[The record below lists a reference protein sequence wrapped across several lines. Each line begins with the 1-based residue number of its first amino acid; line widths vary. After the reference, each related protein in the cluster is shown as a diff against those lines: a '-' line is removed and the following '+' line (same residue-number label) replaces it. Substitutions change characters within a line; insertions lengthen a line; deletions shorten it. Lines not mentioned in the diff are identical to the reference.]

1 LSADSITTSQ
11 WDLILR
17 LVVAAVLGGL
27 IGLERET
34 GKRPAGLRTYMLVCL
49 GSALFTMLS
58 IYAFPMAGSA
68 ARDTARVAAQ
78 VVVGIGF
85 LGAGTLW
92 RSRNM
97 VHGLT
102 TAAGLWVVAAIGMA
116 VGSGFVLLAAASTIL
131 VLVILSI
138 LHRIEQYIP
147 AQKDVPGGPIE
158 PPDEDLPRGW
168 G

>member
-1 LSADSITTSQ
+1 MSPDIPAVSQ

-17 LVVAAVLGGL
+17 LVIAAVLGGL

-34 GKRPAGLRTYMLVCL
+34 GRRPAGLRTYMLVCL
-49 GSALFTMLS
+49 GSALFTVLS
-58 IYAFPMAGSA
+58 IYAFPRDGTT
-68 ARDTARVAAQ
+68 RDTARVAAQ

-116 VGSGFVLLAAASTIL
+116 VGSGFVLLAAASTTL
-131 VLVILSI
+131 VLVILAI
-138 LHRIEQYIP
+138 LHRIEPYIP
-147 AQKDVPGGPIE
+147 SQRELSEGQVE
-158 PPDEDLPRGW
+158 PPAGDMPDG
-168 G
+168 

>member
-1 LSADSITTSQ
+1 MSPDSLSASQ
-11 WDLILR
+11 WDLVLR
-17 LVVAAVLGGL
+17 LIVATVLGGL

-49 GSALFTMLS
+49 GSALFTVLS
-58 IYAFPMAGSA
+58 IYAFPMEGVT
-68 ARDTARVAAQ
+68 RDPARVAAQ
-78 VVVGIGF
+78 IVVGIGF

-116 VGSGFVLLAAASTIL
+116 VGSGFVLLSVISTIL
-131 VLVILSI
+131 VLVILTV
-138 LHRIEQYIP
+138 LRRVEQYIP
-147 AQKDVPGGPIE
+147 PLQDHPEGPIE
-158 PPDEDLPRGW
+158 PLDGETPGGSE
-168 G
+168 

>member
-1 LSADSITTSQ
+1 MLADSLSASQ
-11 WDLILR
+11 WELILR
-17 LVVAAVLGGL
+17 LVIAAVLGGV

-49 GSALFTMLS
+49 GSALFTVLS
-58 IYAFPMAGSA
+58 IYAFPMEGAT
-68 ARDTARVAAQ
+68 RDTARVAAQ

-116 VGSGFVLLAAASTIL
+116 VGSGFLLLAVASTIL
-131 VLVILSI
+131 VLIILAI
-138 LHRIEQYIP
+138 LHRVEPYIP
-147 AQKDVPGGPIE
+147 AQRDLPEGSIE
-158 PPDEDLPRGW
+158 PPDDEMPKG
-168 G
+168 